1 MNNNQNFEQFNDL
14 TLVIDQKE
22 RKEYLDYQ
30 YTLTYLLTT

>member
-30 YTLTYLLTT
+30 YTSTYLLTT